1 MKDPEKKKWS
11 GESRKLLNCP
21 MKFIIQI
28 CISSLAVMISTYLL
42 PGVSI
47 ENDNFLTAVI
57 VAAVLAFLN
66 ALLKP
71 VMVFLTIP
79 VTVFTLGLFLIV
91 INAVIILLA
100 DKLVD
105 GFHVSGF
112 WSALFFSLVLSLV
125 TSIFESIQR
134 KDRREN
140 KA

>member
-1 MKDPEKKKWS
+1 
-11 GESRKLLNCP
+11 
-21 MKFIIQI
+21 MKFIIQL
-28 CISSLAVMISTYLL
+28 CISSLAVMVSAYIL

-66 ALLKP
+66 TVLKP

-79 VTVFTLGLFLIV
+79 VTVYTLGLFLIV
-91 INAVIILLA
+91 INALIILLA

-105 GFHVSGF
+105 GFHVNGF
-112 WSALFFSLVLSLV
+112 WSALFFSLVLSLI

-134 KDRREN
+134 KDRSETY
-140 KA
+140 K